1 MPKFI
6 VDLWLD
12 GYEDEKELEKACK
25 EFIKEQLNFAASCV
39 TVTLVKNKKKKQKI
53 RLTSA

>member
-12 GYEDEKELEKACK
+12 GYEDEKELEKACL
-25 EFIKEQLNFAASCV
+25 EFIYDQLDMTASQVSV
-39 TVTLVKNKKKKQKI
+39 TVLKKKKKKQK
-53 RLTSA
+53 LG

>member
-12 GYEDEKELEKACK
+12 GYTTDEEMEKACE
-25 EFIKEQLNFAASCV
+25 EFIYDQLNMTASS
-39 TVTLVKNKKKKQKI
+39 VKITRIKDD
-53 RLTSA
+53 

>member
-12 GYEDEKELEKACK
+12 GYDNEEEMEQACLEFLEDT
-25 EFIKEQLNFAASCV
+25 LNFSGSCV
-39 TVTLVKNKKKKQKI
+39 EVTKYIEKDKKNV
-53 RLTSA
+53 RTR